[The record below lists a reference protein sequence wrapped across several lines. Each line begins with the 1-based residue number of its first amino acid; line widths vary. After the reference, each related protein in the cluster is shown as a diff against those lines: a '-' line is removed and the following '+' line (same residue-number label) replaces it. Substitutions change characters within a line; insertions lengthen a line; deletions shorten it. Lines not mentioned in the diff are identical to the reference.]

1 MQTIVEIEGRM
12 NLHQI
17 VEDVGSQVP
26 PHTME
31 HPNLLPQKRP
41 YRSQFSP
48 SVEQH
53 SLSSVASEPYTVTSV
68 TMERV
73 CQGTTS
79 VSSIY

>member
-17 VEDVGSQVP
+17 VEDVESQVP
-26 PHTME
+26 PHTTE
-31 HPNLLPQKRP
+31 HPIFLPQKRP
-41 YRSQFSP
+41 TMSQFTP

-53 SLSSVASEPYTVTSV
+53 SLSSVAFEPYTVTPV
-68 TMERV
+68 TMERI